1 MSAPAAHVLEP
12 SFMVQQGENLMNVVY
27 TRPCACTKSQLKI
40 SIGDPTFDGNLVTS
54 KEATE
59 ALLRQV
65 DAPTNHSYQRPHGH
79 PQACAAVAEFWGKHF
94 AGDHAANIK
103 VDNVVLAC
111 GGSEAIL
118 HTLTALCDEGDNVLL
133 PAPGFAQYP
142 YVCDAYQIEKRMYH
156 MTSDD
161 NWEVNLDEIRTLVD
175 DRTKAILLNNPSNPC
190 GSNWSR
196 SHVEAII
203 RLCEE
208 LHLAIIADE
217 IYAGIVYAGQTFT
230 SVASFSTE
238 VPRFIIAG
246 TAKAFMAPGWR
257 LGWTIVV
264 DERNYVANIVTGMKN
279 LAIMSMGP
287 NALLQHAL
295 PDLLRNT
302 PESYFEKNNKEIE
315 ANAVYFAKSV
325 RERCPGLS
333 CGEPQGALYLM
344 VKVDLSRF
352 PHYATDVDFYQALE
366 DEENV
371 QVVPG
376 TYMGSPGYF
385 RACITRPA
393 AIIEEVMERMAAF
406 CTRHATP
413 AA

>member
-1 MSAPAAHVLEP
+1 MSAKPELEP
-12 SFMVQQGENLMNVVY
+12 SFMVQQGENLMNAVY
-27 TRPCACTKSQLKI
+27 TRVTKSTKSQLKI

-59 ALLRQV
+59 ALLSRV
-65 DAPTNHSYQRPHGH
+65 DVATNHSYQRPHGH
-79 PQACAAVAEFWGKHF
+79 PQACAAVAHFWAKNF
-94 AGDHAANIK
+94 AGDNAANIK
-103 VDNVVLAC
+103 EDNVVLAC

-118 HTLTALCDEGDNVLL
+118 DVFTALCDEGDNVLL

-142 YVCDAYQIEKRMYH
+142 YVCDAYQIEKRNYH
-156 MTSDD
+156 MTSEN
-161 NWEVNLDEIRTLVD
+161 NWEIDLDEVRALVD
-175 DRTKAILLNNPSNPC
+175 DKTKAILINNPSNPC

-203 RLCEE
+203 KVCEE
-208 LHLAIIADE
+208 LKLAIIADE
-217 IYAGIVYAGQTFT
+217 IYAGIVYEGQTFT

-246 TAKAFMAPGWR
+246 TAKSFMAPGWR

-264 DERNYVANIVTGMKN
+264 DEKHYVTNILAGMKN

-295 PDLLRNT
+295 PDMLRNT
-302 PESYFEKNNKEIE
+302 PDSYFAKNNKEIE
-315 ANAVYFAKSV
+315 QNAMYFAKSV

-333 CGEPQGALYLM
+333 CAEPQGALYLM
-344 VKVDLSRF
+344 VKVDTSRF
-352 PHYATDVDFYQALE
+352 PDYANDVEFYQALE

-393 AIIEEVMERMAAF
+393 AIIEEVMERMSAF
-406 CTRHATP
+406 CARHATKE
-413 AA
+413 